1 MKMICSTH
9 KHKEHGDLGDLSA
22 VLAACIRVHGNSA
35 MPTDLRMVGN
45 TLFNVLLPLAAQI
58 LKDQLHKTL
67 IFAVDFK
74 YLWLTRALFPYLDIT
89 WYDVVGWLPLD
100 HRKKKVRPMF
110 HGSQSLIPLVNI
122 LAGMCSPYYVFALFL
137 VVQSQRGSLDV
148 VELYTN

>member
-1 MKMICSTH
+1 MH
-9 KHKEHGDLGDLSA
+9 P
-22 VLAACIRVHGNSA
+22 NSA

-110 HGSQSLIPLVNI
+110 HGSQSLIPLGI
-122 LAGMCSPYYVFALFL
+122 TERDSL
-137 VVQSQRGSLDV
+137 RLDV
-148 VELYTN
+148 PRPGGGEMVGNDIAIGNFFDTPLASGILHGKE